1 MAMSMSRTIPGSRL
15 LSTQPPLKGGF
26 TLIELLVVIAIIA
39 ILAAMLL
46 LALTLAK
53 QKAQGLQCMSNHRQ
67 LCLAWRMYSDDH
79 QDRLLFASEFPE
91 VPSTT
96 NEAWITGTLNFD
108 PANPINWDPSLTIE
122 RSPMWPYCGH
132 NLTIWKCPA
141 DKSFVVVNGQDLPRV
156 RSMSMNVYLGGWG
169 GTYGNWDLVMGAV
182 WSAFKIYL
190 KQSDLVNPGPSRT
203 FVFLDM
209 RQDSIDM
216 GNFATDMAGWF
227 NQPASY
233 GFFDLPGSYHGRA
246 GGFSF
251 ADGHAEIHSWQDNR
265 TMPPL
270 VPEGS
275 VNDWFASPNNPDVA
289 WLQQHAT
296 WPK

>member
-1 MAMSMSRTIPGSRL
+1 MSRAISSFRL
-15 LSTQPPLKGGF
+15 SSTRLPFPGGF

-46 LALTLAK
+46 PALGRAK
-53 QKAQGLQCMSNHRQ
+53 LKARGIQCMSNHRQ
-67 LCLAWRMYSDDH
+67 LCIAWSLYSDDN
-79 QDRLLFASEFPE
+79 QDQLLFSSEDPYN
-91 VPSTT
+91 PPTT
-96 NEAWITGTLNFD
+96 NQAWITGTLDFD
-108 PANPINWDPSLTIE
+108 PANQLNWDPSLTIE
-122 RSPMWPYCGH
+122 QSPMWPYCGH
-132 NLTIWKCPA
+132 NLAIWKCPA
-141 DKSFVVVNGQDLPRV
+141 DTSFVVVNGQQKPRV

-169 GTYGNWDLVMGAV
+169 GTYGNWDLVMGSV
-182 WSAFKIYL
+182 WSGFKLYR
-190 KQSDLVNPGPSRT
+190 KQTELADPGPSRV

-216 GNFATDMAGWF
+216 GNFATDMAGWP

-233 GFFDLPGSYHGRA
+233 SFFDLPGSYHGRA

-251 ADGHAEIHSWQDNR
+251 ADGHAEIHPWRDDR
-265 TMPPL
+265 TMPQL
-270 VPEGS
+270 VPEGN

-296 WPK
+296 RPRQ